1 MKEGA
6 KSVGGHPYRYVVEYD
21 EDVQAAL
28 DRLRTEVFRNGE
40 FFGAERNPRTP
51 AQAVKQAGETGTRSI
66 LDVVEIRAEPDYGC
80 AAGLSPSELRR
91 YFGTDRPTV
100 ATVEGSDDF
109 WEALERGKARFV
121 VVYEGDEKKL
131 FFAGYSFD

>member
-1 MKEGA
+1 MGA
-6 KSVGGHPYRYVVEYD
+6 HPYQYVVEYD

-28 DRLRTEVFRNGE
+28 DRLRADVFRNGR

-51 AQAVKQAGETGTRSI
+51 EQAVKQTGETGTRSI
-66 LDVVEIRAEPDYGC
+66 LDIVKIRDKPDYCC
-80 AAGLSPSELRR
+80 AAGLTPSEVKR

-100 ATVEGSDDF
+100 ATVEASDKF
-109 WEALERGKARFV
+109 WEDLERGKARFV
-121 VVYEGDEKKL
+121 VVYEGEEKKI